1 MYKITTDKALDY
13 SKRKVCSRSVYLVSS
28 RLAASL
34 RSCSTVSRVAGGHTT
49 TVCEEA
55 AARNPGSSARAA
67 SRTSDTVTRPSD
79 NTKSLR
85 RNKTWLLHPTD
96 IYSLSH
102 LLYLVSV
109 CRM

>member
-1 MYKITTDKALDY
+1 MYKITSDKALDY

-34 RSCSTVSRVAGGHTT
+34 RSCSTVSRLAGGQTT

-67 SRTSDTVTRPSD
+67 SRTSATVTRPSD

-85 RNKTWLLHPTD
+85 RNKT
-96 IYSLSH
+96 
-102 LLYLVSV
+102 
-109 CRM
+109 